1 MKNTQQNMRS
11 RRDFRSFQFREAV
24 YRVHSTHFTAVSR
37 EIRRLWNELEQFISL
52 YPQFAHALQP
62 LSAIPG
68 TPPESARRMIE
79 ASQAAGVGP
88 MAAVAGTFAQIAARA
103 GQESGDKETGG
114 ETIIENGGD
123 VFLYIQKPLS
133 LGLWIGP
140 DSPFGQLAFM
150 IEPADSPL
158 AVCSSSSSLGH
169 SMSFGQCDL
178 FSVFS
183 RDAALADA
191 AATAFCN
198 RIHTHHDLQ
207 SAVETAVGIS
217 KIEGAVAIKGD
228 KLAIAGKTPQ
238 LIRHAD
244 PDLQRKITRHDRS
257 GF

>member
-1 MKNTQQNMRS
+1 MQQNKRS
-11 RRDFRSFQFREAV
+11 RREFRSFQFRDAV
-24 YRVHSTHFTAVSR
+24 YRVHSTHFPAVSR
-37 EIRRLWNELEQFISL
+37 TIRRLWNELEQFIAL
-52 YPQFAHALQP
+52 NPQFAHALQP
-62 LSAIPG
+62 LSII
-68 TPPESARRMIE
+68 TDNPPESVQRMIA
-79 ASQAAGVGP
+79 ASQATNVGP
-88 MAAVAGTFAQIAARA
+88 MAAVAGTFAQLAAQA
-103 GQESGDKETGG
+103 GQESGDRETNG

-123 VFLYIQKPLS
+123 VFLFIQQPLS
-133 LGLWIGP
+133 LGLWVGP
-140 DSPFGQLAFM
+140 KSPFTRLAFM

-183 RDAALADA
+183 RDASLADA

-198 RIHTHHDLQ
+198 RIHTQHDLQ

-228 KLAIAGKTPQ
+228 KLAMAGKTPQ
-238 LIRHAD
+238 LTRHAD

-257 GF
+257 GRI